1 MPRPPNDCIVG
12 LLTIACFFGLFCL
25 DGVFSGCIVTT
36 GFNWGTGF
44 ADMPLD
50 VGIMLNDLG
59 KSCGIFL
66 GGLVKSMH
74 VFFGGGK
81 ATAVADFR
89 FISADLRGFD

>member
-1 MPRPPNDCIVG
+1 MPRPPNDCDIG
-12 LLTIACFFGLFCL
+12 LLAIACFFGLF
-25 DGVFSGCIVTT
+25 GFIVFSGCIVTT

-44 ADMPLD
+44 VDMPLD

-74 VFFGGGK
+74 VFFGCGE
-81 ATAVADFR
+81 AEAVADFR
-89 FISADLRGFD
+89 FISADLRGFV